1 MKKVIKIGGKTYRV
15 KVVDDRVF
23 LIPLL
28 KREGFTAS
36 EIAFIL
42 QMPKE
47 KVLEYL
53 KDC

>member
-1 MKKVIKIGGKTYRV
+1 MKKVIKLNGKKV
-15 KVVDDRVF
+15 KAEYISDRVF